1 MSLKASFL
9 NSQTNLI
16 INKIMFGIDKTK
28 MGFFIGSLL
37 VLTIIVVVIVVM
49 NKKESFDTI

>member
-1 MSLKASFL
+1 
-9 NSQTNLI
+9 
-16 INKIMFGIDKTK
+16 MFGTDKTK

-49 NKKESFDTI
+49 NRKESFDII